1 MSLDVYLYGPSYPT
15 PCRCRDCGLAHT
27 TTARGDEIYSANITH
42 NLRAMAM
49 KAGLY
54 QSLWRPEE
62 LGITKASE
70 LVPALRH
77 GLEWLESEPA
87 RFTPFNASNGWGLYE
102 HFVPFVRSY
111 LKACEDSPQA
121 TVVVSR

>member
-1 MSLDVYLYGPSYPT
+1 MSLDVSLYGHPYDT
-15 PCRCRDCGLAHT
+15 PCRCRDCGLEHT
-27 TTARGDEIYSANITH
+27 TTARDEIYSANITH
-42 NLRAMAM
+42 NLREMAQA
-49 KAGLY
+49 AGLY
-54 QSLWRPEE
+54 QVLWRPEE

-70 LVPALRH
+70 LVLALRI
-77 GLEWLESEPA
+77 GLAWLESDPA

-111 LKACEDSPQA
+111 LKACEHSPQA